1 MCRPVGSLTAKN
13 SARGLLEK
21 NAAASV
27 VFECT
32 PAAIYG
38 LVFETE
44 SGVLKEVCRDE
55 GTAAGAQ

>member
-1 MCRPVGSLTAKN
+1 MTAKN